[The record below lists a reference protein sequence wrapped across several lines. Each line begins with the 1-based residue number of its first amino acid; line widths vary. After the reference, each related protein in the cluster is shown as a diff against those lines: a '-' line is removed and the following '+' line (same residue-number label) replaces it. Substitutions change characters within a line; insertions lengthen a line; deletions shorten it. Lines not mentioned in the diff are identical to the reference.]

1 MEKISKEF
9 RSNLDYL
16 GYAESKLVSP
26 RTISN
31 LFLILSQCFFFFCIL
46 KKPYCHCDYVGDC
59 DTFVLKNRKSLKLN
73 L

>member
-1 MEKISKEF
+1 MEKKSQEF

-16 GYAESKLVSP
+16 GYAESQLVSP

-31 LFLILSQCFFFFCIL
+31 LFIMLSQFFFCIL
-46 KKPYCHCDYVGDC
+46 KNRYCICDYVGNC

-73 L
+73 V